1 MFDIGQRIIVLC
13 IAVVLDVFLGDPHGL
28 WHPVVG
34 IGHLISYLDKASKR
48 RTFLSGVFLAVIVL
62 GVSVSVPLVILIVAY
77 MAHPIAGIVVESFF
91 CYQLLAMRSLYDE
104 SMKVYHALAKKDV
117 EGARHA
123 VSMIVGR
130 DTEVLDDVGITKAAV
145 ETVAENTSDGVI
157 APLLFM
163 FLFGAVGGFF
173 YKAINTMDSMIGY
186 KNDRYRQLGTAA
198 ARLDDVA
205 NFIPAR
211 VSAWMMLLAGAILRL
226 DVKNAWKIY
235 RRDHS
240 KHDSPNSAH
249 TEAVCAGALR
259 VALAGDAYYFGKKKE
274 KPTIGDALR
283 PVEYEDIKR
292 ANYLM
297 IAASMLTF
305 FIGICCLFFLWII

>member
-1 MFDIGQRIIVLC
+1 
-13 IAVVLDVFLGDPHGL
+13 
-28 WHPVVG
+28 
-34 IGHLISYLDKASKR
+34 
-48 RTFLSGVFLAVIVL
+48 
-62 GVSVSVPLVILIVAY
+62 
-77 MAHPIAGIVVESFF
+77 
-91 CYQLLAMRSLYDE
+91 
-104 SMKVYHALAKKDV
+104 
-117 EGARHA
+117 
-123 VSMIVGR
+123 
-130 DTEVLDDVGITKAAV
+130 
-145 ETVAENTSDGVI
+145 
-157 APLLFM
+157 
-163 FLFGAVGGFF
+163 
-173 YKAINTMDSMIGY
+173 MDSMIGY

>member
-1 MFDIGQRIIVLC
+1 MFDIGQRILVLC
-13 IAVVLDVFLGDPHGL
+13 IAVVLDIFLGDPHGL
-28 WHPVVG
+28 WHPVIG

-62 GVSVSVPLVILIVAY
+62 VVSVSVPLVILIPAY
-77 MAHPIAGIVVESFF
+77 MAHPIVGIVVESFF

-104 SMKVYHALAKKDV
+104 SMKVYYALAKKDV
-117 EGARHA
+117 AGARHA

-130 DTEVLDDVGITKAAV
+130 DTEALDDVGITKAAV

-163 FLFGAVGGFF
+163 FLFGSVGGFF

-198 ARLDDVA
+198 AKLDDVV

-211 VSAWMMLLAGAILRL
+211 VSAWMMLLASAILRM

-235 RRDHS
+235 RRDRS

-297 IAASMLTF
+297 IAASILVF
-305 FIGICCLFFLWII
+305 LIGICCLFLFWII

>member
-13 IAVVLDVFLGDPHGL
+13 IAVVLDVFLGDPHAM

-48 RTFLSGVFLAVIVL
+48 RNFLSGVFLAVIVL

-104 SMKVYHALAKKDV
+104 SMRVYHALVKKDV

-130 DTEVLDDVGITKAAV
+130 DTEALDDVGITKAAV

-186 KNDRYRQLGTAA
+186 KNERYRQLGTAA